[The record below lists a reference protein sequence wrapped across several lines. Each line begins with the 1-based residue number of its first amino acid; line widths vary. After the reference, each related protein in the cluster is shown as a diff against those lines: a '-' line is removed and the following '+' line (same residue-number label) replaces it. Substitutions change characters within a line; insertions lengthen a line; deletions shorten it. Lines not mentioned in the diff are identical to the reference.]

1 MGEDETMTALSR
13 QMNQVR
19 ARLSARVIGE
29 VLAGLAVVVMVVTV
43 AAAGVIAVLWG

>member
-1 MGEDETMTALSR
+1 MGEDEYMTSSR

-19 ARLSARVIGE
+19 SRFNARLIGE